1 MPRSRKKRARARAKR
16 AKTGEA
22 ELQGIREYGVPL
34 VFCCSAVMGNS
45 RITQRTQRNKYS
57 FYSSFQINLESATR
71 VCCGGVLP
79 FAFAPI
85 QLPLAPWLIS
95 FFLGNTSVSADRTDS
110 DF

>member
-1 MPRSRKKRARARAKR
+1 MKRNCRGLGS
-16 AKTGEA
+16 T
-22 ELQGIREYGVPL
+22 
-34 VFCCSAVMGNS
+34 SAVLVLWGNS